1 MQHDDAVYMEKASEF
16 AKLSKRPY
24 TTNTFITIGNFD
36 GVHLGHQ
43 ALIGEVVQKARDHGS
58 HALVVTFFPNPAEF
72 FRPDVQAYYLTTP
85 VEKNK
90 VMKTIGVDEVIS
102 FHFNKQLSE
111 LTAHEFLR
119 SLKENLNFSMLVIGD
134 DFTLGKN
141 RQGTIPVIKELGERL
156 DFAVEIVSQV
166 QLDREEISSTRIRRY
181 LDLGDVTSAACL
193 LGRPYE
199 ISGIV
204 QHGSDRGA
212 RIGLPTANLD
222 HWMKKKLPRV
232 GVYATRVI
240 YQKKIYIGITNIGYR
255 PTFENQDIPNIET
268 HLLDF
273 CENLYGKIL
282 TLQFIQKLRDEQK
295 FSGIEA
301 FLAQIEKD
309 KETARKI
316 FYDEKR

>member
-1 MQHDDAVYMEKASEF
+1 MQHGDAVYMEKTSEF
-16 AKLSKRPY
+16 AELSKRPY
-24 TTNTFITIGNFD
+24 ADTFITIGNFD

-43 ALIGEVVQKARDHGS
+43 ALIGGMVREAHARGS
-58 HALVVTFFPNPAEF
+58 HAVVITFFPNPAEY

-85 VEKNK
+85 VEKHG
-90 VMKTIGVDEVIS
+90 VMENIGVDELIS
-102 FHFNKQLSE
+102 FQFNKQLSE
-111 LTAHEFLR
+111 LTAREFLT
-119 SLKENLNFSMLVIGD
+119 SLKNNLDLSVLVIGD
-134 DFTLGKN
+134 DFALGKN
-141 RQGTIPVIKELGERL
+141 RQGTIPVIKELGEEL
-156 DFAVEIVSQV
+156 GFSVLVINQV

-181 LDLGDVTSAACL
+181 LDLGDVASAGRL

-212 RIGLPTANLD
+212 RIGLPTANIG
-222 HWMKKKLPRV
+222 HWTKKKLPRV
-232 GVYATRVI
+232 GVYATWVY
-240 YQKKIYIGITNIGYR
+240 YQKMPYIGITNIGYR
-255 PTFENQDIPNIET
+255 PTFETQDIPNIET

-273 CENLYGKIL
+273 NENLYGKML

-301 FLAQIEKD
+301 FLEQIEKD

-316 FYDEKR
+316 FQDEKR